1 MQQSRATIRYA
12 KALLELSI
20 EQNLLEESYNDMIV
34 LNKACSE
41 SKELLLLLKSPV
53 VQTDK
58 KLKILEKLFSNRL
71 SKNSMMFIN
80 IITKKKREGL
90 LALICKSFITQY
102 KTFMKIETA
111 TITTANPLDE
121 KLKEDVI
128 NYIRKHGENDV
139 ELTEIIDE
147 SIIGG
152 AIIRLGDKQLDTSI
166 SNAISEI
173 KQKFNKNL
181 YIQDF

>member
-1 MQQSRATIRYA
+1 MKQSRATLRYA

-20 EQNLLEESYNDMIV
+20 EQNSLKESYNDMII
-34 LNKACSE
+34 LNKTCSE
-41 SKELLLLLKSPV
+41 NKELSLLLKSPV

-58 KLKILEKLFSNRL
+58 KLKILEKLFANRL

-80 IITKKKREGL
+80 IITKKKRESL
-90 LALICKSFITQY
+90 LALICKSFIEQY
-102 KTFMKIETA
+102 KTFKKIEAA
-111 TITTANPLDE
+111 TITTASPLDE
-121 KLKEDVI
+121 ELKEEVI
-128 NYIRKHGENDV
+128 KYIRKHGENDV
-139 ELTEIIDE
+139 ELKEIIDE

-166 SNAISEI
+166 SNAVSEL